1 MALVRYALTEVLRG
15 RHRTAAAVIGVALA
29 ISFLA
34 GTSIAIDSS
43 LRAALDSYLSRLQA
57 DFVVSAH
64 TARPMDLADN
74 LTAVRGV
81 ASVAVLRTFL
91 LDSIEAS
98 GAPPFVGSLRS
109 EEHTSELQSLTNL
122 VCRLLLEK
130 KKRTRHKI

>member
-1 MALVRYALTEVLRG
+1 ARTRGTQCLFGDPADSQRRRPKRWRRAMALVRYALTEVLRG

-64 TARPMDLADN
+64 TARPMSLADN
-74 LTAVRGV
+74 LTAVRG
-81 ASVAVLRTFL
+81 APSLAVLRTFL
-91 LDSIEAS
+91 LAS
-98 GAPPFVGSLRS
+98 TVAAGARS
-109 EEHTSELQSLTNL
+109 VS
-122 VCRLLLEK
+122 
-130 KKRTRHKI
+130 RT